1 MNLTL
6 ISTNILNGRTK
17 GSGTLREIFF
27 FVFVFKDP
35 AHLGVLKTRCNPGGH
50 PNTDWILENIMT
62 LVSILLD
69 VKMVVTQ

>member
-1 MNLTL
+1 MAELKVQEH
-6 ISTNILNGRTK
+6 SVK
-17 GSGTLREIFF
+17 SFF

-35 AHLGVLKTRCNPGGH
+35 AHLGVLKTSCNPGGH

-62 LVSILLD
+62 IVSILLD